1 MHNFSSFV
9 DELVDGVKVSDPIR
23 EQYIEE
29 QYEELLEK
37 LITFGG
43 KAYPKFGNVVIMAG
57 GAGSGKG
64 FVKDTL
70 VGIEGYTFDVDEL
83 KRLAVASPM
92 IQKRV
97 KKDLGQDLK
106 KIGSDLT
113 NPDNVGK
120 LHAILGDYL
129 NLDDRRMKTL
139 YTSILTAPPDRKPN
153 IIFDVTLKD
162 LQKLE
167 KITRQVSAIGY
178 PKENVHIVWVV
189 NDIEVAKAQNKD
201 PKRGRVVP
209 ADILVNTH
217 RGASATMNDILN
229 MGKGLRKYMD
239 GDIAFAFNKIGVDTD
254 LEKSGSPNSKRFRPR
269 HFPKSI
275 GINKKFK
282 GAGKGNI
289 YAPEIGKS
297 YKFKE
302 GFPLIGGEYL
312 RDEKGKKIKSL
323 KGGTMVHFTMPAT
336 LIPIERDGAKP
347 SAGYVKPSGDINLI
361 APVSLKGYDK
371 KPDGYIR
378 IMAVSTANASTSDS
392 GKGGQY
398 VVDAN
403 YFYVKRR
410 GKPPTPVAK
419 LEKEIR
425 MKITKYVPKGIDW

>member
-1 MHNFSSFV
+1 MYNFSSFI
-9 DELVDGVKVSDPIR
+9 DELVDDVKVSDPIR
-23 EQYIEE
+23 EQYIEA

-70 VGIEGYTFDVDEL
+70 VGIEGYTFDVDDL

-139 YTSILTAPPDRKPN
+139 YTSIMTAPPDRKPN

-178 PKENVHIVWVV
+178 PKENIHIVWVV
-189 NDIEVAKAQNKD
+189 NDIEVAKSQNKD

-209 ADILVNTH
+209 TDILVNTH
-217 RGASATMNDILN
+217 RGASSTMNDILN

-239 GDIAFAFNKIGVDTD
+239 GDIAFVFNKVGVDTD
-254 LEKSGSPNSKRFRPR
+254 L
-269 HFPKSI
+269 
-275 GINKKFK
+275 
-282 GAGKGNI
+282 GK
-289 YAPEIGKS
+289 
-297 YKFKE
+297 
-302 GFPLIGGEYL
+302 
-312 RDEKGKKIKSL
+312 
-323 KGGTMVHFTMPAT
+323 
-336 LIPIERDGAKP
+336 
-347 SAGYVKPSGDINLI
+347 
-361 APVSLKGYDK
+361 
-371 KPDGYIR
+371 
-378 IMAVSTANASTSDS
+378 S
-392 GKGGQY
+392 GKGGVY
-398 VVDAN
+398 IKDAN
-403 YFYVKRR
+403 YFYVKRK

-425 MKITKYVPKGIDW
+425 MKIVKYVPKGVDW